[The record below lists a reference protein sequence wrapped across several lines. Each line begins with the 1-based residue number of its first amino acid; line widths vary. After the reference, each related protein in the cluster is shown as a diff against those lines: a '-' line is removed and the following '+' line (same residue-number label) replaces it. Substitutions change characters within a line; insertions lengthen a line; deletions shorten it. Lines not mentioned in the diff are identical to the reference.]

1 MDVSIYTI
9 LEVEY
14 KKKYKLPD
22 YWYQIDDYKVMI
34 EIISKAINNKKRI
47 EDIEEYQKLNKVIM
61 YD

>member
-14 KKKYKLPD
+14 KKRYKLPD

-34 EIISKAINNKKRI
+34 EIISTIINKIKK
-47 EDIEEYQKLNKVIM
+47 
-61 YD
+61 

>member
-1 MDVSIYTI
+1 MDINIYTI

-14 KKKYKLPD
+14 KKRYNLPN

-34 EIISKAINNKKRI
+34 EIISKAINSNKKI
-47 EDIEEYQKLNKVIM
+47 EDIEEYQKLNKGVI